1 MTERVKVKR
10 QKKFNESLGKGGKID
25 NSKNND
31 DLDDVIAKQL
41 ELDKR
46 TRRYPLR
53 INGVDFHHDVF
64 TIHKG
69 WYKQAR
75 RNNMSVNAWTV
86 NKEKDMEKMI
96 QMGVD
101 MLTTDNPLEARGLME
116 KSDVM
121 ELK

>member
-41 ELDKR
+41 ELDKK

-53 INGVDFHHDVF
+53 INKQT
-64 TIHKG
+64 TIFV
-69 WYKQAR
+69 
-75 RNNMSVNAWTV
+75 S
-86 NKEKDMEKMI
+86 KEKGNEQYAEEYRKRI
-96 QMGVD
+96 A
-101 MLTTDNPLEARGLME
+101 NFARNHE
-116 KSDVM
+116 
-121 ELK
+121 

>member
-41 ELDKR
+41 ELDKK

-53 INGVDFHHDVF
+53 INKQT
-64 TIHKG
+64 TIFV
-69 WYKQAR
+69 
-75 RNNMSVNAWTV
+75 S
-86 NKEKDMEKMI
+86 KEKCDEQYAEEYRKRI
-96 QMGVD
+96 A
-101 MLTTDNPLEARGLME
+101 NFARNHE
-116 KSDVM
+116 
-121 ELK
+121 

>member
-53 INGVDFHHDVF
+53 INKQT
-64 TIHKG
+64 TIFV
-69 WYKQAR
+69 
-75 RNNMSVNAWTV
+75 S
-86 NKEKDMEKMI
+86 KEKCNEQYAEEYRKRI
-96 QMGVD
+96 A
-101 MLTTDNPLEARGLME
+101 NFARNHE
-116 KSDVM
+116 
-121 ELK
+121 

>member
-53 INGVDFHHDVF
+53 INKQ
-64 TIHKG
+64 TIIFV
-69 WYKQAR
+69 
-75 RNNMSVNAWTV
+75 S
-86 NKEKDMEKMI
+86 KEKCNEQYAEEYRRRI
-96 QMGVD
+96 EQF
-101 MLTTDNPLEARGLME
+101 ARAHE
-116 KSDVM
+116 
-121 ELK
+121 

>member
-41 ELDKR
+41 ELDKK

-53 INGVDFHHDVF
+53 INKQT
-64 TIHKG
+64 TIFV
-69 WYKQAR
+69 
-75 RNNMSVNAWTV
+75 S
-86 NKEKDMEKMI
+86 KEKCNEQYAEEYRKRI
-96 QMGVD
+96 A
-101 MLTTDNPLEARGLME
+101 NFARNHE
-116 KSDVM
+116 
-121 ELK
+121 

>member
-53 INGVDFHHDVF
+53 INKQT
-64 TIHKG
+64 TIFV
-69 WYKQAR
+69 
-75 RNNMSVNAWTV
+75 S
-86 NKEKDMEKMI
+86 KEKCNEQYAEQYRKRI
-96 QMGVD
+96 A
-101 MLTTDNPLEARGLME
+101 NFARNHE
-116 KSDVM
+116 
-121 ELK
+121 

>member
-41 ELDKR
+41 ELDKK

-53 INGVDFHHDVF
+53 INKQT
-64 TIHKG
+64 TIFV
-69 WYKQAR
+69 
-75 RNNMSVNAWTV
+75 S
-86 NKEKDMEKMI
+86 KEKCNEQSAEEYRKRI
-96 QMGVD
+96 A
-101 MLTTDNPLEARGLME
+101 NFARNHE
-116 KSDVM
+116 
-121 ELK
+121 

>member
-53 INGVDFHHDVF
+53 INKQI
-64 TIHKG
+64 TIFV
-69 WYKQAR
+69 
-75 RNNMSVNAWTV
+75 S
-86 NKEKDMEKMI
+86 KEKCNEQYAEEYRKRI
-96 QMGVD
+96 A
-101 MLTTDNPLEARGLME
+101 NFARNHE
-116 KSDVM
+116 
-121 ELK
+121 

>member
-41 ELDKR
+41 ELDKK

-53 INGVDFHHDVF
+53 INKQT
-64 TIHKG
+64 TIFV
-69 WYKQAR
+69 
-75 RNNMSVNAWTV
+75 S
-86 NKEKDMEKMI
+86 KEKCNEQYAEEYRKRI
-96 QMGVD
+96 A
-101 MLTTDNPLEARGLME
+101 NYARNHE
-116 KSDVM
+116 
-121 ELK
+121 

>member
-41 ELDKR
+41 ELDNK

-53 INGVDFHHDVF
+53 INKQT
-64 TIHKG
+64 TIFV
-69 WYKQAR
+69 
-75 RNNMSVNAWTV
+75 S
-86 NKEKDMEKMI
+86 KEKCNEQYAEEYRKRI
-96 QMGVD
+96 A
-101 MLTTDNPLEARGLME
+101 NFARNH
-116 KSDVM
+116 D
-121 ELK
+121 

>member
-41 ELDKR
+41 EQDKK

-53 INGVDFHHDVF
+53 INKQI
-64 TIHKG
+64 TIFVSKENCNEQ
-69 WYKQAR
+69 YAEEYRKRIANFAR
-75 RNNMSVNAWTV
+75 NH
-86 NKEKDMEKMI
+86 E
-96 QMGVD
+96 
-101 MLTTDNPLEARGLME
+101 
-116 KSDVM
+116 
-121 ELK
+121 

>member
-41 ELDKR
+41 ELDKK

-53 INGVDFHHDVF
+53 INKQT
-64 TIHKG
+64 TIFV
-69 WYKQAR
+69 
-75 RNNMSVNAWTV
+75 S
-86 NKEKDMEKMI
+86 KEKCNEQYAEQYRRKI
-96 QMGVD
+96 EQF
-101 MLTTDNPLEARGLME
+101 ARAHE
-116 KSDVM
+116 
-121 ELK
+121 

>member
-41 ELDKR
+41 DLDKK

-53 INGVDFHHDVF
+53 INKLT
-64 TIHKG
+64 TIFV
-69 WYKQAR
+69 
-75 RNNMSVNAWTV
+75 S
-86 NKEKDMEKMI
+86 KEKCNEQYAEEYRKRI
-96 QMGVD
+96 A
-101 MLTTDNPLEARGLME
+101 NFARNHE
-116 KSDVM
+116 
-121 ELK
+121 

>member
-53 INGVDFHHDVF
+53 INKQT
-64 TIHKG
+64 TIFVSKDKCNEQ
-69 WYKQAR
+69 YAEQYRRRIEQFAR
-75 RNNMSVNAWTV
+75 AH
-86 NKEKDMEKMI
+86 E
-96 QMGVD
+96 
-101 MLTTDNPLEARGLME
+101 
-116 KSDVM
+116 
-121 ELK
+121 

>member
-53 INGVDFHHDVF
+53 INKQT
-64 TIHKG
+64 TIFV
-69 WYKQAR
+69 
-75 RNNMSVNAWTV
+75 S
-86 NKEKDMEKMI
+86 KEKCNEQYAEEYRKKI
-96 QMGVD
+96 EQF
-101 MLTTDNPLEARGLME
+101 ARAHE
-116 KSDVM
+116 
-121 ELK
+121 

>member
-10 QKKFNESLGKGGKID
+10 LKKFNESLGKGGKID

-53 INGVDFHHDVF
+53 INKQT
-64 TIHKG
+64 TIFV
-69 WYKQAR
+69 
-75 RNNMSVNAWTV
+75 S
-86 NKEKDMEKMI
+86 KEKCNEQYAEEYRKRI
-96 QMGVD
+96 A
-101 MLTTDNPLEARGLME
+101 NFARNHE
-116 KSDVM
+116 
-121 ELK
+121 

>member
-41 ELDKR
+41 EQDKK

-53 INGVDFHHDVF
+53 INKQT
-64 TIHKG
+64 TIFV
-69 WYKQAR
+69 
-75 RNNMSVNAWTV
+75 S
-86 NKEKDMEKMI
+86 KEKCNEQYAEEYRKRI
-96 QMGVD
+96 A
-101 MLTTDNPLEARGLME
+101 NFARNHE
-116 KSDVM
+116 
-121 ELK
+121 